1 MQASLRSAARTAL
14 AKARA
19 VRVGAEAKQG
29 FRGSINSFGLIL
41 AVAAVF
47 AFVVLVFSPGAAQAI
62 LSVQAS
68 TPTELIA
75 HVVSVMIGTEGFGPA
90 ALLWLVAGVGV
101 FACQRSAGRT
111 AAEPDFRARLET
123 ARLERV
129 RGEQNLFGG
138 DGGLVVG
145 QVDHHAQIFSIIT
158 SERPASAAAALLI
171 SALTKAARATLV
183 STTHSSSSLRL
194 LATA

>member
-1 MQASLRSAARTAL
+1 MQVSLRSSARTAL
-14 AKARA
+14 AHARA

-41 AVAAVF
+41 SIAAVF
-47 AFVVLVFSPGAAQAI
+47 AFLMLVFAPGAAQAI

-75 HVVSVMIGTEGFGPA
+75 HVVSLMIGAEGFAPA

-101 FACQRSAGRT
+101 FVCQRSAGKT
-111 AAEPDFRARLET
+111 SSEPEFRARLET
-123 ARLERV
+123 ARLEHV
-129 RGEQNLFGG
+129 RAEQNLVGG

-145 QVDHHAQIFSIIT
+145 QVDHHAQISPIIT
-158 SERPASAAAALLI
+158 SERPVNMAAALLI
-171 SALTKAARATLV
+171 SALATAARATLV
-183 STTHSSSSLRL
+183 STTHSSSSLRA